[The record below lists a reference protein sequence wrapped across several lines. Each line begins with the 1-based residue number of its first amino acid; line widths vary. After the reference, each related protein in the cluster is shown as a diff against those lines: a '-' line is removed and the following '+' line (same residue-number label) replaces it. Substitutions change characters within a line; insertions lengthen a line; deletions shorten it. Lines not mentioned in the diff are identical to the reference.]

1 MDLGDYKAIC
11 LKKKVP
17 AVVNLSRVSFGGAT
31 TADESTPDFPI
42 SVLKAAK
49 KKEAAK
55 LDIKDVIN
63 ELLEIGHGTAQSKK
77 ILNEIF
83 KKEYSDL
90 KKGHIEVFVKE
101 CFEKQKR
108 PHDSKVRYISPL

>member
-11 LKKKVP
+11 LKKKTP
-17 AVVNLSRVSFGGAT
+17 VNLSRVSFGGAT
-31 TADESTPDFPI
+31 TADESIPDFPI
-42 SVLKAAK
+42 SIEKASK
-49 KKEAAK
+49 KKEAVK

-90 KKGHIEVFVKE
+90 KKGHIEVFIKE

-108 PHDSKVRYISPL
+108 PHDTKVIYISL